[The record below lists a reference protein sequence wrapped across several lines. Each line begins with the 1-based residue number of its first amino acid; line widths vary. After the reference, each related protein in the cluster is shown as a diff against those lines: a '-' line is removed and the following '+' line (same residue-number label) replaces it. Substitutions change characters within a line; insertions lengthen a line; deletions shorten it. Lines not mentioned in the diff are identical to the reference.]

1 MSYCTRVKHSHVLV
15 RHYIKTCAA
24 ILFITALLKLFFAL
38 ATAGSSAWLAAITAS
53 PEWAYRVTG
62 RLTYSDT
69 LAGGRQS
76 SVPFE
81 VTVRGN
87 SWSVRLNGNASTGS
101 GRVPASQ
108 IVRAEY
114 IQMSSENDRLYYY
127 YCPQETRRGDG
138 AVARPPGFAEKWEGA
153 YPRAVGHRAL
163 IALWYAFA
171 SSPYFAQHGVTNDI
185 PALEPGGRSLVKAK
199 VALSRNPPYLPI
211 SIQSSNYVGPETL
224 GNSVEVHFRA
234 VAMAQFGDLSLPKAV
249 AVEYLHP
256 QMSDLPIMTIRI
268 NADFFH
274 KPETRPVFVPVLKG
288 DTYLQDHTYT
298 EKASVARVLV
308 LTNKWPS
315 EQTLAALGIERIK
328 REQTSISSN
337 IWMTAALL
345 AVLLAGG
352 LCLIR
357 AMRSHSNE

>member
-1 MSYCTRVKHSHVLV
+1 
-15 RHYIKTCAA
+15 
-24 ILFITALLKLFFAL
+24 
-38 ATAGSSAWLAAITAS
+38 
-53 PEWAYRVTG
+53 
-62 RLTYSDT
+62 
-69 LAGGRQS
+69 
-76 SVPFE
+76 
-81 VTVRGN
+81 
-87 SWSVRLNGNASTGS
+87 
-101 GRVPASQ
+101 
-108 IVRAEY
+108 
-114 IQMSSENDRLYYY
+114 
-127 YCPQETRRGDG
+127 
-138 AVARPPGFAEKWEGA
+138 
-153 YPRAVGHRAL
+153 
-163 IALWYAFA
+163 
-171 SSPYFAQHGVTNDI
+171 
-185 PALEPGGRSLVKAK
+185 
-199 VALSRNPPYLPI
+199 
-211 SIQSSNYVGPETL
+211 
-224 GNSVEVHFRA
+224 
-234 VAMAQFGDLSLPKAV
+234 LPKAV